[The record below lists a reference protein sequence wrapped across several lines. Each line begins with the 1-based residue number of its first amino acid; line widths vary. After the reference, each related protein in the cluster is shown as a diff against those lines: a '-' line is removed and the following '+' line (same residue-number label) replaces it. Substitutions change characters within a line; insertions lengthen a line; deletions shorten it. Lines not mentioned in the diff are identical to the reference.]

1 MNDATFHG
9 RLAHVRGKGAASIKV
24 FSNQLVLLPRENA
37 KVIGTPCPF
46 LVPDRGGP
54 DNFVTDS
61 GGPKVTEVYTRDKNE
76 RLEIFG

>member
-1 MNDATFHG
+1 MRPFMGVLPMHA
-9 RLAHVRGKGAASIKV
+9 VREAVSIKV

-37 KVIGTPCPF
+37 KVVGTPCPF
-46 LVPDRGGP
+46 LVPERGAP